1 MLRPRTEINGY
12 CNLRTIQKVLLHNQ
26 TLNDMQLRFSLL
38 AETCLNRCI
47 HVDSA
52 CVSYE
57 TLNVT

>member
-1 MLRPRTEINGY
+1 MLRPRTETNGY
-12 CNLRTIQKVLLHNQ
+12 CNLRTIQKTLLHNQ

-38 AETCLNRCI
+38 AETCLNRRI
-47 HVDSA
+47 LVDSA